1 LLFCHYEFIKLILNG
16 LLINNKS
23 YLKSQSLKIIGQGKL
38 KGNIEISGA
47 KNSALVLLAASL
59 LTNEKIIL
67 ENVPWLTDIEK
78 MLNILKNLGVKLVNK
93 NNQLEIDSRNISIK
107 ELPFELVNGLRASF
121 FCIGA
126 LLAKFGEV
134 KIPLPGGCDIGLR
147 PIDEHINGL
156 KALGAEIIIEEGIVK
171 AKLKG
176 ESKKLY
182 GAHIKLQCPSV
193 GATETLIM
201 AASLAKGRTVLQNAA
216 REPEIQDLCQ
226 MLNKMGAKI
235 YDSGKEK
242 IIIDGVNKL
251 CGCTHKVIPDR
262 IEAGTFLIAAAA
274 TSSSITI
281 SPVIPNHLEAV
292 TNKLQESGSKITI
305 KGNSITINCNKI
317 KGVDI
322 ETAPFPGFPTDLQ
335 APFTTL
341 MAIANGESKITE
353 TIFENRMNHVHLL
366 NKMGANIKLNK
377 NIAYIKGV
385 KKFKGMDLVGSD
397 LRSSAALIIA
407 GIIAEG
413 TSKIYGLEHLDRGYE
428 NFESKLKILGIKIT
442 REFNKKTLTNKELKT
457 SSDPADIPRAA

>member
-1 LLFCHYEFIKLILNG
+1 MICVSK
-16 LLINNKS
+16 NKS
-23 YLKSQSLKIIGQGKL
+23 YLKSQNLKIFGQGKL
-38 KGNIEISGA
+38 NGIVEISGA

-59 LTNEKIIL
+59 LTNERIVL
-67 ENVPWLTDIEK
+67 QNVPRLTDIEK
-78 MLNILKNLGVKLVNK
+78 MANILRNLGVKIVEKKNK
-93 NNQLEIDSRNISIK
+93 LEIDSQDISIK
-107 ELPFELVNGLRASF
+107 ELPYELVNGLRASF
-121 FCIGA
+121 FCIGP
-126 LLAKFGEV
+126 LLSKFGEAKV
-134 KIPLPGGCDIGLR
+134 PLPGGCNIGSR

-156 KALGAEIIIEEGIVK
+156 KALGAEILIEEEIVK
-171 AKLKG
+171 ANIKG
-176 ESKKLY
+176 DKSRLI
-182 GAHIKLQCPSV
+182 GTHIKLKCPSV

-201 AASLAKGRTVLQNAA
+201 AASLAEGRTTIENAA
-216 REPEIQDLCQ
+216 REPEIQDMCQ

-242 IIIDGVNKL
+242 IIIDGVNEL
-251 CGCTHKVIPDR
+251 CGCSHKVIPDR

-305 KGNSITINCNKI
+305 KGNSITIKGKKI
-317 KGVDI
+317 KGIDI

-385 KKFKGMDLVGSD
+385 KKFKGMDLIGSD

-413 TSKIYGLEHLDRGYE
+413 TSTISGLEHLDRGCLLYTSPSPRDS
-428 NFESKLKILGIKIT
+428 SKSRLP
-442 REFNKKTLTNKELKT
+442 
-457 SSDPADIPRAA
+457 SSA

>member
-1 LLFCHYEFIKLILNG
+1 MICGSK
-16 LLINNKS
+16 NKS
-23 YLKSQSLKIIGQGKL
+23 FLKSQNLKIIGQGKL
-38 KGNIEISGA
+38 NGIVEISGA

-59 LTNEKIIL
+59 LTNERIVL
-67 ENVPWLTDIEK
+67 QNVPRLTDIEK
-78 MLNILKNLGVKLVNK
+78 MANILRNLGVKIVEK
-93 NNQLEIDSRNISIK
+93 NNKLEIDSQNISIK
-107 ELPFELVNGLRASF
+107 ELPYELVNGLRASF
-121 FCIGA
+121 FCIGP
-126 LLAKFGEV
+126 LLSKFGEAKV
-134 KIPLPGGCDIGLR
+134 PLPGGCNIGSR

-156 KALGAEIIIEEGIVK
+156 KALGAEILIEEEIVK
-171 AKLKG
+171 ANIKG
-176 ESKKLY
+176 NKSRLI
-182 GAHIKLQCPSV
+182 GTHIKLKCPSV

-201 AASLAKGRTVLQNAA
+201 AASLAEGRTTIENAA

-242 IIIDGVNKL
+242 IIIDGVNEL
-251 CGCTHKVIPDR
+251 YGCSHKVIPDR

-305 KGNSITINCNKI
+305 KGNSITIKGKKI
-317 KGVDI
+317 KGVNL

-377 NIAYIKGV
+377 NIAHIKGV

-413 TSKIYGLEHLDRGYE
+413 TSRIYGLEHLDRGYE

-442 REFNKKTLTNKELKT
+442 REFDKKTSKNKEFKT
-457 SSDPADIPRAA
+457 SSDPADIPRYKVA

>member
-1 LLFCHYEFIKLILNG
+1 MICVSKK
-16 LLINNKS
+16 KS
-23 YLKSQSLKIIGQGKL
+23 YLKSQNLKIFGQGKL
-38 KGNIEISGA
+38 NGIVEISGA

-59 LTNEKIIL
+59 LTNERIVL
-67 ENVPWLTDIEK
+67 ENVPRLTDIEK
-78 MLNILKNLGVKLVNK
+78 MANILRNLGVKIIEK
-93 NNQLEIDSRNISIK
+93 NNKLEIDSQNISIK
-107 ELPFELVNGLRASF
+107 GLPYELVNGLRASF
-121 FCIGA
+121 FCIGP
-126 LLAKFGEV
+126 LLSKFGEAKV
-134 KIPLPGGCDIGLR
+134 PLPGGCNIGSR

-156 KALGAEIIIEEGIVK
+156 KALGAEILIEEEIVK
-171 AKLKG
+171 ANIKG
-176 ESKKLY
+176 DKSRLI
-182 GAHIKLQCPSV
+182 GTHIKLKCPSV

-201 AASLAKGRTVLQNAA
+201 AASLAEGRTTIENAA

-242 IIIDGVNKL
+242 IIIDGVNEL
-251 CGCTHKVIPDR
+251 CGCSHKVIPDR

-322 ETAPFPGFPTDLQ
+322 KTAPFPGFPTDLQ

-377 NIAYIKGV
+377 NIAHIKGV

-413 TSKIYGLEHLDRGYE
+413 TSTISGLEHLDRGYE

-442 REFNKKTLTNKELKT
+442 REFNKKTLTNKEFKT
-457 SSDPADIPRAA
+457 SSDPADIPRYRVA

>member
-1 LLFCHYEFIKLILNG
+1 MICGSKK
-16 LLINNKS
+16 KS
-23 YLKSQSLKIIGQGKL
+23 YLKSQNLKIFGQGKL
-38 KGNIEISGA
+38 NGIVEISGA

-59 LTNEKIIL
+59 LTNERIVL
-67 ENVPWLTDIEK
+67 QNVPRLTDIEK
-78 MLNILKNLGVKLVNK
+78 MANILRNLGVKIVEK
-93 NNQLEIDSRNISIK
+93 NNKLEIDSQNISIK
-107 ELPFELVNGLRASF
+107 ELPYELVNGLRASF
-121 FCIGA
+121 FCIGP
-126 LLAKFGEV
+126 LLSKFGEAKV
-134 KIPLPGGCDIGLR
+134 PLPGGCNIGSR

-156 KALGAEIIIEEGIVK
+156 KALGAEILIEEEIVK
-171 AKLKG
+171 ANIKG
-176 ESKKLY
+176 DKSRLI
-182 GAHIKLQCPSV
+182 GTHIKLKCPSV

-201 AASLAKGRTVLQNAA
+201 AASLAEGRTTIENAA

-305 KGNSITINCNKI
+305 KGNSITINSNKI

-413 TSKIYGLEHLDRGYE
+413 TSRIYGLEHLDRGYE

-442 REFNKKTLTNKELKT
+442 REFNKKTLTNKEFKT
-457 SSDPADIPRAA
+457 SSDPADIPRYKVA

>member
-1 LLFCHYEFIKLILNG
+1 MICVSKK
-16 LLINNKS
+16 KS
-23 YLKSQSLKIIGQGKL
+23 YLKSQSLKIFGQGKL
-38 KGNIEISGA
+38 NGIVKISGA

-59 LTNEKIIL
+59 LTNERIVL
-67 ENVPWLTDIEK
+67 ENVPRLTDIEK
-78 MLNILKNLGVKLVNK
+78 MANILRNLGVKIIEK
-93 NNQLEIDSRNISIK
+93 NNNLEIDSQNISIK
-107 ELPFELVNGLRASF
+107 ELPYELVNGLRASF
-121 FCIGA
+121 FCIGP
-126 LLAKFGEV
+126 LLSKFGEAKV
-134 KIPLPGGCDIGLR
+134 PLPGGCNIGSR

-156 KALGAEIIIEEGIVK
+156 KALGAEILIEEEIVK
-171 AKLKG
+171 ANIKG
-176 ESKKLY
+176 DKSRLI
-182 GAHIKLQCPSV
+182 GTHIKLKCPSV

-201 AASLAKGRTVLQNAA
+201 AASLAEGRTTIENAA

-305 KGNSITINCNKI
+305 KGNSITIKGNKI

-341 MAIANGESKITE
+341 MAIANGESNITE

-385 KKFKGMDLVGSD
+385 KKIKGMDLVGSD

-413 TSKIYGLEHLDRGYE
+413 TSIIYGLEHLDRGYE
-428 NFESKLKILGIKIT
+428 DFESKLKILGIKIT
-442 REFNKKTLTNKELKT
+442 REFNKKSLTNKEFKT
-457 SSDPADIPRAA
+457 SSDPADIPQYKAA